1 MTEPDTAPSL
11 PLKIGDIPAHGTKR
25 DYGGRDDGTASFCAG
40 LAVCPR
46 SLGRADESDSE
57 ASGWGPDR
65 LVLARGSPAAI
76 APTCWCR
83 CPKPAFDPAIWPKAG
98 SYPLVPYSNRIRDAA
113 FRFGETRVELAPH
126 PAAAPHALH
135 GFCQMRPWTVSRQ
148 AAAQIEMRY
157 RHDPQSDPNGW
168 PWAFEVVQLITLG
181 PSGLTHEI
189 GVESR
194 ADSAMPMGLGVH
206 PYFAVSKGD
215 RIRFTADAL
224 WQADADGCGKQL
236 HRLAG
241 SARALRL
248 GSWRQGRHDL
258 LRRLGWRIASIQRHD
273 GTEIVIQASAPLDHL
288 VLHVPAGGRY
298 LCLEPVSHVAD
309 AFNLAAAGQPETGM
323 RVLNPGEVLRATVRI
338 GVA

>member
-1 MTEPDTAPSL
+1 MGRNVTMADATTAQLRSAQASPSVHAL
-11 PLKIGDIPAHGTKR
+11 SAGPMRATVRPR
-25 DYGGRDDGTASFCAG
+25 DGGRIASFWRREPSG
-40 LAVCPR
+40 HRTDLLVPMP
-46 SLGRADESDSE
+46 E
-57 ASGWGPDR
+57 A
-65 LVLARGSPAAI
+65 
-76 APTCWCR
+76 
-83 CPKPAFDPAIWPKAG
+83 AFDPAIWPKAG
-98 SYPLVPYSNRIRDAA
+98 SYPLVPYSNRIRDAT

-241 SARALRL
+241 SARQYDSGHGDRDVTTYYA
-248 GSWRQGRHDL
+248 
-258 LRRLGWRIASIQRHD
+258 GWDGNAWIQRHD